1 MTPEGE
7 TGRAVPGQPDD
18 SLIASGSRGAPTRVA
33 AIVLGPHRS
42 GTSAV
47 AKTISLLGAD
57 LPKNLI
63 EANPTNPAGH
73 WEPQRVADL
82 NDEIFESA
90 GTRWDDV
97 TAFPRSW
104 FGSTSEAGFRA
115 RAIEV
120 LADEYGA
127 SPFMVLKDPRISR
140 VVPFWLSVLAELE
153 VQPCFVICVRN
164 PLEVV
169 GSLKKRD
176 GLSTSAAALVWLRHM
191 LDSEHETRSHPRVFV
206 SYDLLLADWETQ
218 MRTVGERLGLS
229 WPRLGSTARAQIE
242 EFLSGAHQHHRFTSD
257 DVRTHSSLPTWV
269 KSAYAT
275 FEAAAAG
282 SHAPETEILDEIRSK
297 LDDAEL
303 AFGPIIA
310 ALGSNEMRNAV
321 EALEARVLEREHE
334 IDALNEALAGLE
346 RERTAYADTSEE
358 RGQVIAE
365 LEAQAAIL
373 RQRSERSEA
382 EAANQAT
389 LLQTQTRLLRELEA
403 QVRGLQ
409 DRLEQNRSEIEF
421 LKRSPA
427 RQLWAHLRRRRPF
440 RRSGGANER

>member
-1 MTPEGE
+1 MTPDGE
-7 TGRAVPGQPDD
+7 TGHAVPAEPGD
-18 SLIASGSRGAPTRVA
+18 SLTATGSGQTPTRVA
-33 AIVLGPHRS
+33 AVVLGPHRS

-47 AKTISLLGAD
+47 AKTMSLLGAD

-90 GTRWDDV
+90 GSRWDDV

-115 RAIEV
+115 KAIEV
-120 LADEYGA
+120 LVDEYGA

-140 VVPFWLSVLAELE
+140 VVPFWLAVLAELE
-153 VQPCFVICVRN
+153 VQPCFVLCVRN
-164 PLEVV
+164 PLEVAA
-169 GSLKKRD
+169 SLKKRD

-191 LDSEHETRSHPRVFV
+191 LDSEHETRGHPRVFV

-242 EFLSGAHQHHRFTSD
+242 EFLSGSHQHHSFTSD

-275 FEAAAAG
+275 FEPAAAG
-282 SHAPETEILDEIRSK
+282 SHAPDAEVLDEIRSE

-310 ALGSNEMRNAV
+310 A
-321 EALEARVLEREHE
+321 ARDRSKRETHSRRWRR
-334 IDALNEALAGLE
+334 ASWSAS
-346 RERTAYADTSEE
+346 T
-358 RGQVIAE
+358 
-365 LEAQAAIL
+365 
-373 RQRSERSEA
+373 RS
-382 EAANQAT
+382 
-389 LLQTQTRLLRELEA
+389 TR
-403 QVRGLQ
+403 
-409 DRLEQNRSEIEF
+409 
-421 LKRSPA
+421 
-427 RQLWAHLRRRRPF
+427 
-440 RRSGGANER
+440 